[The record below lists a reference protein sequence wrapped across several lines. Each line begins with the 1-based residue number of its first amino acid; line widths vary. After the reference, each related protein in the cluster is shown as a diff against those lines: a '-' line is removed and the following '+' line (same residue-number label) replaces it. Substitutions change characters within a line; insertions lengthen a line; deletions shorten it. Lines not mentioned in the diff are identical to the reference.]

1 MIEYNTQKE
10 KLILPEY
17 GRNVQQMV
25 DYCMTIEDRDE
36 RTRCAHAIVGIMS
49 NLFSNLRDVD
59 DFNKM
64 LWNQIAIIS
73 DFKLDIDY
81 PCEVIPE
88 SNLHSKPTPIDYELT
103 PMRFRHYGK
112 YIERLITI
120 ASDMPDG
127 EERQQLVLL
136 LANHMKKLM
145 LAVNKDG
152 VEDEKIFKDL
162 AMFSKGKIVLD
173 ASMCKLNDF
182 KDLMQQPAPHPAPHP
197 AKKSKKKK

>member
-1 MIEYNTQKE
+1 MVEYNTQKE

-25 DYCMTIEDRDE
+25 DYCMTIEDREE
-36 RTRCAHAIVGIMS
+36 RTRCAYAIVGIMS

-73 DFKLDIDY
+73 NFKLDIDY

-88 SNLHSKPTPIDYELT
+88 SNLHSKPAPIDYELT

-112 YIERLITI
+112 YIERLIAI
-120 ASDMPDG
+120 ASDMSDG
-127 EERQQLVLL
+127 EERQQLILM

-152 VEDEKIFKDL
+152 VDDEKIFKDL
-162 AMFSKGKIVLD
+162 AMFSRGKIVLD
-173 ASMCKLNDF
+173 PSMCKLNDF
-182 KDLMQQPAPHPAPHP
+182 KDLMQQPAPHST
-197 AKKSKKKK
+197 KKSKKKK